1 MKLDEAVKVASQL
14 QRNESVTSSSAGDV
28 NEIPKTNGGPSHPI
42 VRRKSGLIGKKYPSL
57 QVSHYPVLLL
67 SNSSDTTS
75 NPHPSVTWRT
85 SQQADSEPKISE
97 LDEAPPKIRKS
108 SSGLRQ
114 CSVSARNS
122 LDFRDRP
129 RFSRTSTTTSTLSPT
144 SEKPPMPIGQ
154 SCSSSGR
161 LHASPKIS
169 FSSVV
174 QQTMKWNNLGGM
186 GSGRCLSSASP
197 ISAAERQQLW
207 GSSMHHSFDDRPSA
221 SSEDLFASCNDIDN
235 AYRQQRKRRAG
246 ISGATTSVQ
255 RDGPFAC
262 AGGTGY
268 SSAGFSNGR
277 GFPPL
282 GGRSPQSSFDSNQ
295 DVAQISMNWM
305 RMNGLGPSL
314 RPFLNGGNHTPK
326 KTIIHNSQSTTQI
339 SRLGS
344 LRRMHAAEA
353 SIDGKLSLSG
363 TQADVTAAC
372 ATALIPDFREA

>member
-97 LDEAPPKIRKS
+97 LDEAPSKIRKS

-144 SEKPPMPIGQ
+144 SEKPPMPIG
-154 SCSSSGR
+154 
-161 LHASPKIS
+161 
-169 FSSVV
+169 
-174 QQTMKWNNLGGM
+174 
-186 GSGRCLSSASP
+186 
-197 ISAAERQQLW
+197 E
-207 GSSMHHSFDDRPSA
+207 
-221 SSEDLFASCNDIDN
+221 LFFCFKP
-235 AYRQQRKRRAG
+235 R
-246 ISGATTSVQ
+246 
-255 RDGPFAC
+255 
-262 AGGTGY
+262 
-268 SSAGFSNGR
+268 
-277 GFPPL
+277 
-282 GGRSPQSSFDSNQ
+282 
-295 DVAQISMNWM
+295 
-305 RMNGLGPSL
+305 
-314 RPFLNGGNHTPK
+314 
-326 KTIIHNSQSTTQI
+326 
-339 SRLGS
+339 
-344 LRRMHAAEA
+344 
-353 SIDGKLSLSG
+353 LSLFQK
-363 TQADVTAAC
+363 TTH
-372 ATALIPDFREA
+372 L

>member
-85 SQQADSEPKISE
+85 SQQADSEPKISD

-255 RDGPFAC
+255 RDG
-262 AGGTGY
+262 
-268 SSAGFSNGR
+268 FSNGR

-363 TQADVTAAC
+363 TQADVTAVC
-372 ATALIPDFREA
+372 ATATLNLELKQKLEKVNLSGELK